1 MSELALTLFRL
12 GFLVLLWLGVFI
24 IIGVLSR
31 DLRAPRDAK
40 PIGSAAAATSA
51 AAGGKPPKP
60 AKSTKSAKPKRGQ
73 PSTLVV
79 TEGAL
84 VGTVVPLGTAPIT
97 LGRASDSTLV
107 LDDDYCSNRH
117 ARLYQHEG
125 KWIVEDLGSTN
136 GTWLE
141 RTRITAPTVLPN
153 NVPLKVGRSTMELR
167 R

>member
-24 IIGVLSR
+24 IISVLSR

-40 PIGSAAAATSA
+40 PASSPAVGATA
-51 AAGGKPPKP
+51 VAAGKTPKTP
-60 AKSTKSAKPKRGQ
+60 KAAKASKPKRGQ

-84 VGTVVPLGTAPIT
+84 VGTVVPLGAAPIT

-117 ARLYQHEG
+117 ARLYQHDG

>member
-1 MSELALTLFRL
+1 MSDLALTLLRL
-12 GFLVLLWLGVFI
+12 GFLVFLWVGVFA

-31 DLRAPRDAK
+31 DLRAPREAVTTASGAPPPQPKAAK
-40 PIGSAAAATSA
+40 DGKAT
-51 AAGGKPPKP
+51 
-60 AKSTKSAKPKRGQ
+60 KPKRGA
-73 PSTLVV
+73 PSSLVV

-84 VGTVVPLGTAPIT
+84 AGAVIPLGSVPIT

-107 LDDDYCSNRH
+107 LDDDYASNRH
-117 ARLYQHEG
+117 ARLYHHDG

-136 GTWLE
+136 GTWIE
-141 RTRITAPTVLPN
+141 RTRITGPTVLPN